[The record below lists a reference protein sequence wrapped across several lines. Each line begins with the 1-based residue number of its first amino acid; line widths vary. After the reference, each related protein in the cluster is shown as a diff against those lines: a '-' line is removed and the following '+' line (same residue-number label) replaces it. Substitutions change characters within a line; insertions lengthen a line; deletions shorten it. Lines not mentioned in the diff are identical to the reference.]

1 MTHGVIL
8 FALYGSLLLTT
19 SMAAAGNSFA
29 ETFQMDEYLKFPPVF
44 VYDDFE
50 DCRRWYRDEY
60 VYCIVK
66 APLAPDDSSALW
78 RNLSYFSSDYHHYD
92 HSVLERGV
100 CVPKCRNAITQNATD
115 KGSID
120 RLSREE
126 MIHRCIS
133 AEITPHYNLIVSSR
147 LRIEHCY
154 SRDTENIP
162 YDWLDVLFF
171 ILAAAIIALV
181 VASTVYDMHQQAKQK
196 FPEDYFT
203 RSSKQAHQRLLTAFS
218 FPRNIRRLKEP
229 MHTQTRIDLACFEA
243 FRFAQMFRV
252 IFLHVSIAHLKIPQ
266 RNPEY
271 LEQLQHGASL
281 QTFIAEFQNYVQT
294 FFTIGGMLMAIN
306 FLDHVRKNPTFRLSY
321 FGERLLN
328 RLCRLVPTYAFMI
341 LLEASVM
348 RHLIDGPFGQQFIG
362 QSANNCQDRWW
373 MNLLFVNNYIGWD
386 NPCFIPSWYLATDL
400 QLYIFGLAIMMIF
413 WKWPS
418 TRRYIFGAVFLYS
431 VVVPAVTYM
440 MNDITP
446 VMTVDMK
453 DTEQY
458 IRGQQFQ
465 SILYFPFH
473 QNTGIYFFGILAG
486 IVYHHY
492 RDQRNELF
500 KVAAFRQLAQFAG
513 LLYVFCMATVSWV
526 VSNLNWLPAICLA
539 AYASAFKL
547 SWGLFNTIILL
558 ALTLLHRH
566 NWIKMALSH
575 PIFRVLGKLGYSVY
589 LIHFTV
595 IVQVYGREKAPIYS
609 NELIVT
615 GYTVEVLFFSYILGA
630 FLCVLVELPTG
641 AALKELIEPRA
652 QKASINQVHTASEP
666 IGSNQMVPP
675 SAVTNGT
682 PASDAAV
689 MTSAEQNR

>member
-1 MTHGVIL
+1 MASGVIL
-8 FALYGSLLLTT
+8 FALYGVLLL
-19 SMAAAGNSFA
+19 SSPIAAKNSFA
-29 ETFQMDEYLKFPPVF
+29 EIFQMEEYLKFPPVF

-50 DCRRWYRDEY
+50 DCRRWYQDEY

-66 APLAPDDSSALW
+66 APLAPDESSDLW
-78 RNLSYFSSDYHHYD
+78 RNISYFSSDYHHYD

-100 CVPKCRNAITQNATD
+100 CVPKCHDAIIQNATES
-115 KGSID
+115 GMD

-126 MIHRCIS
+126 AIHRCIS
-133 AEITPHYNLIVSSR
+133 AEITPHYNLIVSPE
-147 LRIEHCY
+147 LRIQHCY

-162 YDWLDVLFF
+162 YDWLDVMFLV
-171 ILAAAIIALV
+171 LAAVIIFLV
-181 VASTVYDMHQQAKQK
+181 VASTVYDLHQQAKQK
-196 FPEDYFT
+196 FPEDYFS
-203 RSSKQAHQRLLTAFS
+203 RGSKQAHQRLLTAFS

-229 MHTQTRIDLACFEA
+229 IHTQTRVDLACFEA
-243 FRFAQMFRV
+243 FRFAQTLRV
-252 IFLHVSIAHLKIPQ
+252 IFLHVTIAHLKIPQ

-294 FFTIGGMLMAIN
+294 FFTIGGMLMTIN

-362 QSANNCQDRWW
+362 ESADNCQQRWW

-400 QLYIFGLAIMMIF
+400 QLFIFGLMIMMIF
-413 WKWPS
+413 WRWPA
-418 TRRYIFGAVFLYS
+418 TRRYIFGAIFLYS
-431 VVVPAVTYM
+431 AIIPAVAYLLF
-440 MNDITP
+440 NITP

-453 DTEQY
+453 DAEQY

-465 SILYFPFH
+465 SVLYFPFH
-473 QNTGIYFFGILAG
+473 QNTGIYFFGMLAG
-486 IVYHHY
+486 IVYHHF
-492 RDQRNELF
+492 RDQRKELF
-500 KVAAFRQLAQFAG
+500 KVAAFRQLAQFSG

-526 VSNLNWLPAICLA
+526 VSNLSWLPAICLA

-547 SWGLFNTIILL
+547 SWGLFNTVLLL
-558 ALTLLHRH
+558 ALALLHRN

-595 IVQVYGREKAPIYS
+595 IVQVYGREKAPIFS
-609 NELIVT
+609 NEQIVT

-630 FLCVLVELPTG
+630 LLCVLVELPTG
-641 AALKELIEPRA
+641 AALKELIEP
-652 QKASINQVHTASEP
+652 KARKPSINEVHTASEP
-666 IGSNQMVPP
+666 ISTQMGSPSSPTMASPP
-675 SAVTNGT
+675 DTAIVKS
-682 PASDAAV
+682 SD
-689 MTSAEQNR
+689 ENR

>member
-1 MTHGVIL
+1 MASRVIIFALHGV
-8 FALYGSLLLTT
+8 LLL
-19 SMAAAGNSFA
+19 SSLVAAGNSFA
-29 ETFQMDEYLKFPPVF
+29 DTFQMEEYLKFPPVF

-50 DCRRWYRDEY
+50 DCRRWYQDSY

-66 APLAPDDSSALW
+66 APLAQDESSDLW
-78 RNLSYFSSDYHHYD
+78 RNISYFSSDYHHYD

-100 CVPKCRNAITQNATD
+100 CVPKCHDAIIQNATES
-115 KGSID
+115 GMD

-133 AEITPHYNLIVSSR
+133 AEITPHYNLMVSSE
-147 LRIEHCY
+147 LRIQHCY
-154 SRDTENIP
+154 ARDTENIP
-162 YDWLDVLFF
+162 YDWLDVMFLV
-171 ILAAAIIALV
+171 LAAAIIVLV
-181 VASTVYDMHQQAKQK
+181 VASTVYDLHQQAKQK

-243 FRFAQMFRV
+243 FRFAQTFRV
-252 IFLHVSIAHLKIPQ
+252 IFLHVTIAHLKIPQ

-328 RLCRLVPTYAFMI
+328 RICRLVPTYAFMI

-362 QSANNCQDRWW
+362 ESAENCQQRWW
-373 MNLLFVNNYIGWD
+373 MNLLFVNNYVGWD

-400 QLYIFGLAIMMIF
+400 QLFVFGLVIMMIF
-413 WKWPS
+413 WRWPS
-418 TRRYIFGAVFLYS
+418 TRRYIFGAIFVYS
-431 VVVPAVTYM
+431 AIVPAVAYLLS
-440 MNDITP
+440 NITP

-453 DTEQY
+453 DAEQY
-458 IRGQQFQ
+458 IRGQNFQ
-465 SILYFPFH
+465 SVLYFPFH
-473 QNTGIYFFGILAG
+473 QNTGIYFFGMLAG

-492 RDQRNELF
+492 RDQRKELF
-500 KVAAFRQLAQFAG
+500 KVAAFRQLAQFSG

-526 VSNLNWLPAICLA
+526 VSNLSWLPAICLA

-547 SWGLFNTIILL
+547 SWGLFNTVLLL
-558 ALTLLHRH
+558 ALALLHRN

-595 IVQVYGREKAPIYS
+595 IVQVYGREKAPIFS
-609 NELIVT
+609 NEQIVT
-615 GYTVEVLFFSYILGA
+615 GYTVEVLFFSYIFGA
-630 FLCVLVELPTG
+630 LLCVLVELPTG

-652 QKASINQVHTASEP
+652 RKASINEVHTASVP
-666 IGSNQMVPP
+666 IGTQVGSPSPTLASPP
-675 SAVTNGT
+675 DATVMKS
-682 PASDAAV
+682 SD
-689 MTSAEQNR
+689 ENR

>member
-1 MTHGVIL
+1 MAIRGGFFVLCGV
-8 FALYGSLLLTT
+8 LLLSSST
-19 SMAAAGNSFA
+19 AAGNSYA
-29 ETFQMDEYLKFPPVF
+29 DTFQMEEYLKFPPVF
-44 VYDDFE
+44 LYDDFE
-50 DCRRWYRDEY
+50 DCRRWYRNEH

-66 APLAPDDSSALW
+66 APLAPDESSALW
-78 RNLSYFSSDYHHYD
+78 RNISYFSSDYHHYD

-100 CVPKCRNAITQNATD
+100 CIPKCHDAIIQNATES
-115 KGSID
+115 GMD

-133 AEITPHYNLIVSSR
+133 AEITPHYNLIVSSE
-147 LRIEHCY
+147 LHIQHCY
-154 SRDTENIP
+154 SHETENIP
-162 YDWLDVLFF
+162 YDWLDVIFF
-171 ILAAAIIALV
+171 ILAAVIIVLV
-181 VASTVYDMHQQAKQK
+181 VASTVYDLHQQAKQK

-203 RSSKQAHQRLLTAFS
+203 RNSKQAHQRLLTAFS
-218 FPRNIRRLKEP
+218 FPRNIRRLQEP
-229 MHTQTRIDLACFEA
+229 IHTQTRIDLACFEA
-243 FRFAQMFRV
+243 FRFVQTFRV
-252 IFLHVSIAHLKIPQ
+252 IFLHVTIAHLKIPQ

-294 FFTIGGMLMAIN
+294 FFTIGGMLMTVN
-306 FLDHVRKNPTFRLSY
+306 FLDHVRKNPTFRLAY

-341 LLEASVM
+341 LLEASVL

-362 QSANNCQDRWW
+362 ESADNCQRQWW

-386 NPCFIPSWYLATDL
+386 HPCFIPSWYLATDL
-400 QLYIFGLAIMMIF
+400 QLFIFGLMIMMVF
-413 WKWPS
+413 WRWPA
-418 TRRYIFGAVFLYS
+418 TRRFIFSAIFLYS
-431 VVVPAVTYM
+431 VIVPAVAYLLT
-440 MNDITP
+440 NITP

-465 SILYFPFH
+465 SVLYFPFH
-473 QNTGIYFFGILAG
+473 QNTGIYFFGMLAG

-492 RDQRNELF
+492 RDQRKELF
-500 KVAAFRQLAQFAG
+500 NVAAFRQLAQFSG

-526 VSNLNWLPAICLA
+526 VSNLSWLPAICLA

-547 SWGLFNTIILL
+547 SWGLFNTVLLL
-558 ALTLLHRH
+558 ALALLHRH

-595 IVQVYGREKAPIYS
+595 IVQVYGREKAPIFS

-615 GYTVEVLFFSYILGA
+615 GYTVEILFFSYIFGA
-630 FLCVLVELPTG
+630 LLCVLVELPTG
-641 AALKELIEPRA
+641 AALKELIEPTA
-652 QKASINQVHTASEP
+652 QKPTINQVHTASEP
-666 IGSNQMVPP
+666 IGGQVGPTSTGLT
-675 SAVTNGT
+675 ST
-682 PASDAAV
+682 PAASDATI
-689 MTSAEQNR
+689 MTGRSNESR